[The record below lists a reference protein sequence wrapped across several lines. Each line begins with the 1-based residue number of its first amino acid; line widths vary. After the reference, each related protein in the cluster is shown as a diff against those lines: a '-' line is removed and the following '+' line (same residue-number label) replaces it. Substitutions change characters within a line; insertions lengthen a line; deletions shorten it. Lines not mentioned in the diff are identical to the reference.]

1 MPWFCYL
8 LECADGT
15 YYAGIT
21 TALDRR
27 LVMHDRGVASRYTR
41 GRRPVR
47 LVYAEPQSDR
57 AAATRREAEIKRL
70 SRVAKRALIER
81 GPHVP

>member
-27 LVMHDRGVASRYTR
+27 LVMHERGVASRYTR

-47 LVYAEPQSDR
+47 LVYAEPQGDR
-57 AAATRREAEIKRL
+57 AAATRREGEIKKL

-81 GPHVP
+81 GPRLP